1 MRKMMKAACAAAL
14 CVVLLTGCSIAG
26 STDSNPGSPESST
39 ETVSEI
45 ASSESDETSNLK
57 VEFESLK
64 DEAENLLEEG
74 KYKEAVTVA
83 AKAYQLTDE
92 KEGEDEIPLRVA
104 EKLAEE
110 CGLQNPKAE
119 IDLTQSDTS
128 CDSIK
133 IICDNLPY
141 LGADDDEIAE
151 IIDKYRK
158 LKNEAEET
166 IEEGGIEGGAKKLY
180 KIGSLISNERRY
192 SLSTNSIGKDELV
205 TMNEASY
212 QKRIKNEN
220 FLSEEKRSGES
231 EKNQTVTP
239 KYKNGADSTGHN
251 QQDAIEIAKEG
262 VRNYAGENAMVS
274 CTSVTH
280 DDTTWN
286 VKGTVCYKDNRGITV
301 SKEFVISV
309 RFTSRD
315 SGHVQWISYS

>member
-1 MRKMMKAACAAAL
+1 MRKMVKAACAAAL
-14 CVVLLTGCSIAG
+14 CVVLLTGCSIAK
-26 STDSNPGSPESST
+26 STDSNPESPESST
-39 ETVSEI
+39 ETVSGI
-45 ASSESDETSNLK
+45 ASSEGDKAGNLK

-110 CGLQNPKAE
+110 CGLQNPRAE

-128 CDSIK
+128 YDSIK

-166 IEEGGIEGGAKKLY
+166 IEEGGIEGGAKK
-180 KIGSLISNERRY
+180 
-192 SLSTNSIGKDELV
+192 V
-205 TMNEASY
+205 
-212 QKRIKNEN
+212 
-220 FLSEEKRSGES
+220 
-231 EKNQTVTP
+231 V
-239 KYKNGADSTGHN
+239 
-251 QQDAIEIAKEG
+251 
-262 VRNYAGENAMVS
+262 
-274 CTSVTH
+274 
-280 DDTTWN
+280 
-286 VKGTVCYKDNRGITV
+286 
-301 SKEFVISV
+301 
-309 RFTSRD
+309 
-315 SGHVQWISYS
+315 